1 MHIIVVGCGRVGS
14 TIAADLI
21 DHGHTVC
28 VVDRKRDSFRR
39 LGPNFAGTTVQGVGF
54 DRDVLREA
62 GIEQADVAL
71 AAVTSGDNSNIMI
84 ARVAR
89 ETFGVEN
96 VVARIYDPK
105 RAQIYERLGITTVA
119 SVAWTAARVMRKLL
133 PESLQPTWTDPSATF
148 VLVEQVVPPEGAGKS
163 AGDIQAAVGGKIVLI
178 SRNGAQ
184 RISERSTLLQ
194 EGDRVHVMIATDDV
208 DKLAKMFHDHDGG
221 TH

>member
-14 TIAADLI
+14 TIAPDLLEA
-21 DHGHTVC
+21 GHTVT
-28 VVDRKRDSFRR
+28 VVDRRPDSFRR
-39 LGPNFAGTTVQGVGF
+39 LGPDFAGRTLVGVGF

-62 GIEQADVAL
+62 GIEQPDAAV

-89 ETFGVEN
+89 ETFGVDN

-133 PESLQPTWTDPSATF
+133 PESLQPSWTDPSATF
-148 VLVEQVVPPEGAGKS
+148 VLVERVVPEEGAGRS
-163 AGDIQAAVGGKIVLI
+163 VGDIQSAVGGKIVLI
-178 SRNGAQ
+178 GRNGQQ
-184 RISERSTLLQ
+184 RIGERATLLQ
-194 EGDRVHVMIATDDV
+194 HGDRVHVMIAAGDV
-208 DKLAKMFHDHDGG
+208 EKLAAMFSDESVGG
-221 TH
+221 H

>member
-14 TIAADLI
+14 TIAPELI
-21 DHGHTVC
+21 DQGHSVC
-28 VVDRKRDSFRR
+28 VIDRKRDSFRK
-39 LGPNFAGTTVQGVGF
+39 LGANFAGRTLQGVGF
-54 DRDVLREA
+54 DRDILREA
-62 GIEQADVAL
+62 GIEQPDVAV

-119 SVAWTAARVMRKLL
+119 SVAWTAARVTRKLL
-133 PESLQPTWTDPSATF
+133 PEALQPSWTDPSATF
-148 VLVEQVVPPEGAGKS
+148 VLVERVVPAEGAGKS
-163 AGDIQAAVGGKIVLI
+163 VGDIQAAVGGKIVLI

-184 RISERSTLLQ
+184 RIGERATLLQ
-194 EGDRVHVMIATDDV
+194 EGDRVHVMIAEADTGT
-208 DKLAKMFHDHDGG
+208 LAAMFHNQEGG
-221 TH
+221 H